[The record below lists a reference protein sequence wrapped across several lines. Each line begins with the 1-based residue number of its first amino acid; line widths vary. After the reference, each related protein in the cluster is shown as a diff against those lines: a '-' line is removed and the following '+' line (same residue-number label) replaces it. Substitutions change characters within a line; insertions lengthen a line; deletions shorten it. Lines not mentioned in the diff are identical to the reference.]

1 MSESSN
7 VQPLP
12 EDAASAPVQ
21 EAAERTPHPV
31 AEQKLSSGLAI
42 ASLVCG
48 ILGTLTGIFI
58 YSGVSLGLAGI
69 VLGIVALV
77 KVKNGTASGKGL
89 AIGGIVTGVVSFVV
103 TAVTIAVIV
112 LNAMMGQECINNG
125 HETSDGGYV
134 CTLGGHEQ
142 TLSPS
147 EYKNLSRF

>member
-7 VQPLP
+7 VPPLP
-12 EDAASAPVQ
+12 GDSASAPVQ
-21 EAAERTPHPV
+21 KAAERTSHPV
-31 AEQKLSSGLAI
+31 AEQKPGSGLAI

-48 ILGTLTGIFI
+48 ILGVLTGIFI

-77 KVKNGTASGKGL
+77 KVKNGTASGKAL
-89 AIGGIVTGVVSFVV
+89 AIGGIVTGVLSFVV
-103 TAVTIAVIV
+103 AAVTIAVLV

>member
-1 MSESSN
+1 
-7 VQPLP
+7 VGPKP
-12 EDAASAPVQ
+12 G
-21 EAAERTPHPV
+21 
-31 AEQKLSSGLAI
+31 SGLAI

-89 AIGGIVTGVVSFVV
+89 AIGGIVTGVLSFVV
-103 TAVTIAVIV
+103 AAVTISVLV

-125 HETSDGGYV
+125 HETSDGG
-134 CTLGGHEQ
+134 
-142 TLSPS
+142 
-147 EYKNLSRF
+147 

>member
-12 EDAASAPVQ
+12 EDTASAPVQ
-21 EAAERTPHPV
+21 EATERTPRPV

-48 ILGTLTGIFI
+48 ILGILTGIFI
-58 YSGVSLGLAGI
+58 YGVALGLAGI

-77 KVKNGTASGKGL
+77 ASGKGL

>member
-7 VQPLP
+7 VPPLP
-12 EDAASAPVQ
+12 GGSTSPVSQ
-21 EAAERTPHPV
+21 DRAERSSQPGVGPTPG
-31 AEQKLSSGLAI
+31 SGLAI

-89 AIGGIVTGVVSFVV
+89 AIGGIVTGVLSFVV
-103 TAVTIAVIV
+103 AAVTISVLV

>member
-12 EDAASAPVQ
+12 GDSASAPVQ
-21 EAAERTPHPV
+21 EAAERTSHPV
-31 AEQKLSSGLAI
+31 AEQKPGSGLAI

-48 ILGTLTGIFI
+48 ILGVLTGIFI

-77 KVKNGTASGKGL
+77 KVKNGTASGKAL
-89 AIGGIVTGVVSFVV
+89 AIGGIVTGVLSFVV
-103 TAVTIAVIV
+103 AAVTIAVLV

>member
-1 MSESSN
+1 
-7 VQPLP
+7 
-12 EDAASAPVQ
+12 
-21 EAAERTPHPV
+21 
-31 AEQKLSSGLAI
+31 
-42 ASLVCG
+42 
-48 ILGTLTGIFI
+48 
-58 YSGVSLGLAGI
+58 

-77 KVKNGTASGKGL
+77 QVRRGAASGKGL

-103 TAVTIAVIV
+103 AAVTIAVIV

>member
-7 VQPLP
+7 VPPLP
-12 EDAASAPVQ
+12 GDSASAPVQ
-21 EAAERTPHPV
+21 EATERTSHPV
-31 AEQKLSSGLAI
+31 AEQKPGSGLAI

-48 ILGTLTGIFI
+48 ILGVLTGVFI

-89 AIGGIVTGVVSFVV
+89 AIGGIVTGVLSFVV
-103 TAVTIAVIV
+103 AAVTIAVLV

>member
-12 EDAASAPVQ
+12 EDTASAPVQ
-21 EAAERTPHPV
+21 EATERTPHPD

-89 AIGGIVTGVVSFVV
+89 AIGGIVTGVLSFVV

>member
-12 EDAASAPVQ
+12 GDSASAPVQ
-21 EAAERTPHPV
+21 EAAERTSHPV
-31 AEQKLSSGLAI
+31 AKQKPGSGLAI

-48 ILGTLTGIFI
+48 ILGVLTGIFI

-89 AIGGIVTGVVSFVV
+89 AIGGIVTGVLSFVV
-103 TAVTIAVIV
+103 AAVTIAVLV

>member
-12 EDAASAPVQ
+12 GDSASAPVQ
-21 EAAERTPHPV
+21 EAAERTSHPV
-31 AEQKLSSGLAI
+31 AEQKPGSGLAI

-48 ILGTLTGIFI
+48 ILGVLTGVFI

-77 KVKNGTASGKGL
+77 KVKNGTASGKAL
-89 AIGGIVTGVVSFVV
+89 AIGGIVTGVLSFVV
-103 TAVTIAVIV
+103 AAVTIAVLV

>member
-12 EDAASAPVQ
+12 GDSASAPVQ
-21 EAAERTPHPV
+21 EVAERTSHPV
-31 AEQKLSSGLAI
+31 AKQKPGSGLAI

-48 ILGTLTGIFI
+48 ILGVLTGIFI

-89 AIGGIVTGVVSFVV
+89 AIGGIVTGVLSFVV
-103 TAVTIAVIV
+103 AAVTIAVLV